1 MNWKQK
7 FEDAANY
14 GLIGVE
20 NDYTHYLDRDQAELE
35 GKPAYKLYILR
46 NIETGDEERV
56 TEKQMQK
63 YINEW

>member
-14 GLIGVE
+14 GLVGGT
-20 NDYTHYLDRDQAELE
+20 NDYTQSIDRDQAELE
-35 GKPAYKLYILR
+35 GKPAYKFYILQ
-46 NIETGDEERV
+46 NIEMGDEEQI
-56 TEKQMQK
+56 TEKQMQE